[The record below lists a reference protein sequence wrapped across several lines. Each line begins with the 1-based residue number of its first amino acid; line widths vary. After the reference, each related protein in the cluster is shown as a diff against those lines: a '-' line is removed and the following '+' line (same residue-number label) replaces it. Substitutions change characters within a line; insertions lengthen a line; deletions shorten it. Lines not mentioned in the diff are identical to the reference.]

1 MDSLI
6 MEIVICRSPTGHR
19 YISNNNA
26 SCFIFLW
33 LALWILPGMKDCQ
46 SKVRVPTVRTRSWS
60 SSSTWSPNGG
70 LSCKQHQ
77 SVCSHRTKPS
87 TELIMKKK
95 KAFITCPSP
104 HHPPGLLSV
113 WHGAR
118 LHPAGKLLC
127 RTQVFPPSLRNIHW
141 FDFPPGK

>member
-95 KAFITCPSP
+95 KSLHNLSITSSSSWSHVSVTRCPA
-104 HHPPGLLSV
+104 PPCREAPVSHSGFSSISQKHSLV
-113 WHGAR
+113 W
-118 LHPAGKLLC
+118 
-127 RTQVFPPSLRNIHW
+127 FPSR
-141 FDFPPGK
+141 